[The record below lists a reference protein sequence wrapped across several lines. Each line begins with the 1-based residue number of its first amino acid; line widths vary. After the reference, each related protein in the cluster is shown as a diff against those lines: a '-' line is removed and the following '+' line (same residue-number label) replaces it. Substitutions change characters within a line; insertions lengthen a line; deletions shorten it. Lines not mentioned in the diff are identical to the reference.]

1 MGVRV
6 PSPAPIQTSSGYSNY
21 RARLSLSP
29 RPFLVLEILTIQQK
43 LYESCFNSV
52 AEVARILDVSIKR
65 SYRKAAKGQIPS
77 LKISNSIR
85 FDPPAIAIWLRS
97 QYQSHSAVLP
107 PSLFEEKQWPSTR
120 PCAAHLTEFRR
131 HRMLRELFSLP

>member
-21 RARLSLSP
+21 TARLSLSP

-85 FDPPAIAIWLRS
+85 FDPPAIAIWLRRQFS
-97 QYQSHSAVLP
+97 TNTIPAVLL
-107 PSLFEEKQWPSTR
+107 PSP
-120 PCAAHLTEFRR
+120 AY
-131 HRMLRELFSLP
+131 LRSGNGRQPDHAPRI